1 MSLAS
6 PKCAGG
12 FAAARPAAA
21 DRVGAVA
28 APTGGIVCRLSV
40 PMSWRPLNG
49 QPTEDFLESLER
61 PNQRVLARVV
71 DAFDLAATELS
82 EEEEAAL
89 APLHHKLNLLI
100 EMIGRTCY
108 GNPADLP
115 PSVRTDLG
123 LRELRWTAASGP
135 AVGDWLT
142 ASLYIHPIVLEPVV
156 LCGEVTAV
164 EPADDGAGT
173 RAVLR
178 LCAMGSANAELL
190 GRFVFLENRRNV
202 SVERGASHEQKTQ
215 SSARRVGRIAGMRR
229 IEAVR

>member
-1 MSLAS
+1 MSVAS
-6 PKCAGG
+6 PKRAVG
-12 FAAARPAAA
+12 FATSRLAAA
-21 DRVGAVA
+21 DRLGAVA
-28 APTGGIVCRLSV
+28 APAGGIVCRLSV

-115 PSVRTDLG
+115 GSIRAELG

-135 AVGDWLT
+135 AAGDWLT
-142 ASLYIHPIVLEPVV
+142 ASLYIHPIVLEPLV
-156 LCGEVTAV
+156 LCGQVAAV
-164 EPADDGAGT
+164 EPAGDGAGSSRT
-173 RAVLR
+173 VLQ

-202 SVERGASHEQKTQ
+202 CVERGSSHERKAQ
-215 SSARRVGRIAGMRR
+215 SPVRRAAGMRR

>member
-6 PKCAGG
+6 PKRAGG
-12 FAAARPAAA
+12 FAPVRPVDA
-21 DRVGAVA
+21 DRQGAVA
-28 APTGGIVCRLSV
+28 APAGGIVCRLSV

-49 QPTEDFLESLER
+49 QPTEEFLESLER

-115 PSVRTDLG
+115 ASIRADLG
-123 LRELRWTAASGP
+123 LRELRWTAASGL
-135 AVGDWLT
+135 AAGDWLT
-142 ASLYIHPIVLEPVV
+142 ASLYIHPIVLEPLV
-156 LCGEVTAV
+156 LCGQVAAV
-164 EPADDGAGT
+164 EPTGDGAAS
-173 RAVLR
+173 RIVLR
-178 LCAMGSANAELL
+178 LCVMGSANAELL

-202 SVERGASHEQKTQ
+202 SVERGSSHERKAQ
-215 SSARRVGRIAGMRR
+215 SSVRRVAGLRR

>member
-1 MSLAS
+1 MNLAS
-6 PKCAGG
+6 PKRADG
-12 FAAARPAAA
+12 FAAAHLGTTERPN
-21 DRVGAVA
+21 AVV
-28 APTGGIVCRLSV
+28 APAGGIVCRLSV

-49 QPTEDFLESLER
+49 PPTEDFLESLER

-71 DAFDLAATELS
+71 DAFDLAATELN

-115 PSVRTDLG
+115 PSVRTELG

-135 AVGDWLT
+135 AAGDWLT
-142 ASLYIHPIVLEPVV
+142 ASLYIHPIVLEPLV
-156 LCGEVTAV
+156 LCGQVTAS
-164 EPADDGAGT
+164 EPAGDAAGN

-202 SVERGASHEQKTQ
+202 SVERGSSHELKVK
-215 SSARRVGRIAGMRR
+215 SPVRRVAGLRR

>member
-1 MSLAS
+1 MSVAS
-6 PKCAGG
+6 PKRAGG
-12 FAAARPAAA
+12 FAAARPAA
-21 DRVGAVA
+21 DRLGAVA
-28 APTGGIVCRLSV
+28 APVGGIVCRLSV

-115 PSVRTDLG
+115 PAVRAELG
-123 LRELRWTAASGP
+123 LRELRWTAANGP
-135 AVGDWLT
+135 VAGDWLT
-142 ASLYIHPIVLEPVV
+142 ASLYIHPIVLEPLV
-156 LCGEVTAV
+156 LCGQVAAAV
-164 EPADDGAGT
+164 EPAGDGAVSRT
-173 RAVLR
+173 VLR
-178 LCAMGSANAELL
+178 LCAMGNANAELL

-202 SVERGASHEQKTQ
+202 SVERGSSQERTAQ
-215 SSARRVGRIAGMRR
+215 SPVRRVAGMRR

>member
-1 MSLAS
+1 MRLAS
-6 PKCAGG
+6 SKRADGG
-12 FAAARPAAA
+12 
-21 DRVGAVA
+21 DRLSAVA
-28 APTGGIVCRLSV
+28 APAGGIVCRLSV

-61 PNQRVLARVV
+61 PNQLVLARVV
-71 DAFDLAATELS
+71 DAFDLAAAELS

-115 PSVRTDLG
+115 PSVRAELG
-123 LRELRWTAASGP
+123 LRELRWMDPRGP
-135 AVGDWLT
+135 AAGDWVT
-142 ASLYIHPIVLEPVV
+142 ASLYIHPIVLEPLV
-156 LCGEVTAV
+156 LCGQVTAA
-164 EPADDGAGT
+164 EPSQDGGASRT
-173 RAVLR
+173 VLR
-178 LCAMGSANAELL
+178 LCAMGSANADLL

-202 SVERGASHEQKTQ
+202 SVERG
-215 SSARRVGRIAGMRR
+215 SAHALKVKSPMRRVAGMRR

>member
-6 PKCAGG
+6 PKRTGN
-12 FAAARPAAA
+12 FAAARP
-21 DRVGAVA
+21 VA
-28 APTGGIVCRLSV
+28 APAGGIVCWLSV

-49 QPTEDFLESLER
+49 PPTEDFLESLER

-89 APLHHKLNLLI
+89 APLHQKLNLLI

-115 PSVRTDLG
+115 ASIRAELG
-123 LRELRWTAASGP
+123 LRELRWTAVNGP
-135 AVGDWLT
+135 AAGEWLT
-142 ASLYIHPIVLEPVV
+142 ASLYIHPIVLEPLV
-156 LCGEVTAV
+156 LCGQVAAV
-164 EPADDGAGT
+164 EPAAEGADSRT
-173 RAVLR
+173 VLR

-202 SVERGASHEQKTQ
+202 SVERG
-215 SSARRVGRIAGMRR
+215 SSLERKAPSPVRRVAGMRR

>member
-6 PKCAGG
+6 PKRADN
-12 FAAARPAAA
+12 FAAARP
-21 DRVGAVA
+21 VA
-28 APTGGIVCRLSV
+28 TPAGGIVCWLSV

-49 QPTEDFLESLER
+49 PPTEDFLESLER

-89 APLHHKLNLLI
+89 APLHQKLNLLI

-115 PSVRTDLG
+115 ASIRAELG
-123 LRELRWTAASGP
+123 LRELRWTAVTGP
-135 AVGDWLT
+135 AAGEWLT
-142 ASLYIHPIVLEPVV
+142 ASLYIHPIVLEPLV
-156 LCGEVTAV
+156 LCGQVAAA
-164 EPADDGAGT
+164 EPALGGT
-173 RAVLR
+173 DSRTVLR

-202 SVERGASHEQKTQ
+202 SVERGALPERKAQ
-215 SSARRVGRIAGMRR
+215 SPVRRVAGMRR

>member
-6 PKCAGG
+6 PKRAGG
-12 FAAARPAAA
+12 FAAARTGTT
-21 DRVGAVA
+21 DQLSAVA
-28 APTGGIVCRLSV
+28 APAGGIVCRLTV
-40 PMSWRPLNG
+40 PLSWRPLNG
-49 QPTEDFLESLER
+49 EPTEDFLESLER

-108 GNPADLP
+108 GNPANLP
-115 PSVRTDLG
+115 ASVRAELG
-123 LRELRWTAASGP
+123 LRELRWTDPRGP
-135 AVGDWLT
+135 AAGDWMT
-142 ASLYIHPIVLEPVV
+142 TSLYIHPIVLEPLV
-156 LCGEVTAV
+156 LCGQVTAT
-164 EPADDGAGT
+164 EPAQDGDANHI
-173 RAVLR
+173 ALR
-178 LCAMGSANAELL
+178 LCAMGSANVELL

-202 SVERGASHEQKTQ
+202 LVERGSAHELNPKTP
-215 SSARRVGRIAGMRR
+215 ARRVAGMRR

>member
-1 MSLAS
+1 MSVAL
-6 PKCAGG
+6 PKRAGD
-12 FAAARPAAA
+12 FAAARP
-21 DRVGAVA
+21 VA
-28 APTGGIVCRLSV
+28 APAGGIVCRLSV

-115 PSVRTDLG
+115 TSIRAELG

-135 AVGDWLT
+135 AAGDWLT
-142 ASLYIHPIVLEPVV
+142 ASLYIHPIVLEPLV
-156 LCGEVTAV
+156 LCGQVGAV
-164 EPADDGAGT
+164 EPTGEGADSRT
-173 RAVLR
+173 VLR
-178 LCAMGSANAELL
+178 LCAMGNANAELL

-202 SVERGASHEQKTQ
+202 SIERRSSPERKAQ
-215 SSARRVGRIAGMRR
+215 SPVRRVAGMRR

>member
-6 PKCAGG
+6 PKRAGN
-12 FAAARPAAA
+12 FAAARP
-21 DRVGAVA
+21 VA
-28 APTGGIVCRLSV
+28 APAGGIVCWLSV
-40 PMSWRPLNG
+40 PMLWRPLNG
-49 QPTEDFLESLER
+49 PPTEDFLESLER

-89 APLHHKLNLLI
+89 APLHQKLNLLI

-115 PSVRTDLG
+115 ASIRAELG
-123 LRELRWTAASGP
+123 LRELRWTAVNGP
-135 AVGDWLT
+135 ATGGWLT
-142 ASLYIHPIVLEPVV
+142 ASLYIHPIVLEPLV
-156 LCGEVTAV
+156 LCGQVATV
-164 EPADDGAGT
+164 EPAVEGADSRT
-173 RAVLR
+173 VLR

-202 SVERGASHEQKTQ
+202 SVERGSSPERKAQ
-215 SSARRVGRIAGMRR
+215 SPVRRVAGMRR

>member
-1 MSLAS
+1 MNLAS
-6 PKCAGG
+6 PKRADG
-12 FAAARPAAA
+12 FAAAHLGATERPN
-21 DRVGAVA
+21 AVV
-28 APTGGIVCRLSV
+28 APAGGIVCRLSV

-49 QPTEDFLESLER
+49 PPTEDFLETLER

-71 DAFDLAATELS
+71 DAFDLAATELN
-82 EEEEAAL
+82 EEEEVAL

-115 PSVRTDLG
+115 PSVRTELG

-135 AVGDWLT
+135 AAGDWLT
-142 ASLYIHPIVLEPVV
+142 ASLYIHPIVLEPLV
-156 LCGEVTAV
+156 LCGQVTAS
-164 EPADDGAGT
+164 EPAGDAAGN

-178 LCAMGSANAELL
+178 LCVMGSANAELL

-202 SVERGASHEQKTQ
+202 SVERGSSHELKVK
-215 SSARRVGRIAGMRR
+215 SPVRRVAGLRR